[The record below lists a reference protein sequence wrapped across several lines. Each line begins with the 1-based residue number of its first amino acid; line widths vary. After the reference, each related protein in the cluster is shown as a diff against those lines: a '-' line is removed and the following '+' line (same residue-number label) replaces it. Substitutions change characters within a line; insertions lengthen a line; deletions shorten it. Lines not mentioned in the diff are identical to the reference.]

1 MIYFAGPIPIAG
13 KPMTDE
19 SDDGGKYKGHF
30 EKPPQKK
37 GGRRGQNP
45 NSRKGL
51 ANLKPWP
58 KGTSGNI
65 LGQPKSVVELNK
77 QVRDMMPGVYQRME
91 RIVHDPNSKDRD
103 RIAAATLLDARGCGR
118 PAIGIFHGTTGPGM
132 PPGHLPEGE
141 DGGPSIL
148 ILAANSRQ
156 KDANYKKQLQ
166 AELRRIEAEE
176 ADEGRAREEHLA
188 AAAEAIDKGEDVDG
202 VTRLLIAA
210 RARQAERAAAQA
222 AHEAAAPPPPQSP
235 EPEAASAPAQDA
247 KAGVTPPSANAPPFQ
262 AGPGEAP
269 TSAPKSPQSASARQA
284 RKTPPPPGA
293 PAGYAEFLSAK
304 ATEERDDELAKKQEA
319 ARADPARYP
328 GGQVPMNELKPDP
341 RPPLEV
347 VNFTR
352 VPGGRGIKRA

>member
-1 MIYFAGPIPIAG
+1 MSD
-13 KPMTDE
+13 DE

-30 EKPPQKK
+30 EEPPQKK

-91 RIVHDPNSKDRD
+91 QIVHDPNSKDRD

-132 PPGHLPEGE
+132 PPGHLPEGA

-166 AELRRIEAEE
+166 AELRRVEAEE
-176 ADEGRAREEHLA
+176 TNEARASEEHLA
-188 AAAEAIDKGEDVDG
+188 AAAEAIDKGENVDG
-202 VTRLLIAA
+202 VTRMLIAA
-210 RARQAERAAAQA
+210 KARQAERAAAQA
-222 AHEAAAPPPPQSP
+222 AREAAAPPPPQSQPEPAP
-235 EPEAASAPAQDA
+235 EPEAAAAPAQDA
-247 KAGVTPPSANAPPFQ
+247 KASVTPPSAKAPPFQ

-269 TSAPKSPQSASARQA
+269 TPAPKSPQSASARQA

-293 PAGYAEFLSAK
+293 PSARPRRISGREGDRRARRRACEEAGS
-304 ATEERDDELAKKQEA
+304 
-319 ARADPARYP
+319 RASGP
-328 GGQVPMNELKPDP
+328 GPLP
-341 RPPLEV
+341 RRPTPHE
-347 VNFTR
+347 
-352 VPGGRGIKRA
+352 

>member
-1 MIYFAGPIPIAG
+1 MIYFAGPMPIAG

-19 SDDGGKYKGHF
+19 SNDGGKYKGHF
-30 EKPPQKK
+30 EEPPQKK

-91 RIVHDPNSKDRD
+91 QIVHDPNSKDRD

-132 PPGHLPEGE
+132 PPGHLREGE

-166 AELRRIEAEE
+166 AELRRVEAEE
-176 ADEGRAREEHLA
+176 TDEARAREEHLA

-210 RARQAERAAAQA
+210 KARQAERAAAQA
-222 AHEAAAPPPPQSP
+222 AAPPPPQAEAAP
-235 EPEAASAPAQDA
+235 EPEAAAAPVPSPDT
-247 KAGVTPPSANAPPFQ
+247 KANDTVTPPSAKPPPFKIE
-262 AGPGEAP
+262 PGEAP
-269 TSAPKSPQSASARQA
+269 APKPQARQA

-328 GGQVPMNELKPDP
+328 GGQIPMNELKPDP
-341 RPPLEV
+341 RPPMEV
-347 VNFTR
+347 INYTR
-352 VPGGRGIKRA
+352 VPGGRGIRRC